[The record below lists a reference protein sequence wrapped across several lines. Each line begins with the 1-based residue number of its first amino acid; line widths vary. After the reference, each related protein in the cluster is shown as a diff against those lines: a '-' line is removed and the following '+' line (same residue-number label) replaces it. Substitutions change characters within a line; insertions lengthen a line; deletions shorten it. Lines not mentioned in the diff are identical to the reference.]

1 MQAVSSYGSSTVSSG
16 AVKIVMDTRTS
27 IEGQHVVVRNFSF
40 SFSPLCLCHLVLVT
54 WFGLSWLQASWHESP
69 IG

>member
-40 SFSPLCLCHLVLVT
+40 SFSPLFVSVCVSLAFEPH
-54 WFGLSWLQASWHESP
+54 WLALLARQQ
-69 IG
+69 